1 MSPFNGVPANGF
13 HDACAENKI
22 DAEDQRHKVGI
33 GTTFDEREYES
44 TNKSEAKPIDEQK
57 KYIPG
62 RGHDGQKEQTNNPVP
77 GR

>member
-33 GTTFDEREYES
+33 GTTFDEREYQS
-44 TNKSEAKPIDEQK
+44 PDKPKAKPIDEQK
-57 KYIPG
+57 NYIPG
-62 RGHDGQKEQTNNPVP
+62 RGYEGQKEQAKM
-77 GR
+77 RS